1 MLTDWAD
8 RSQIPK
14 EATMP
19 VHYGAARYEHSLRTK
34 RILRLAMDKLL
45 DDEAWE
51 TTPRADLSGSTGVC
65 QGQC

>member
-1 MLTDWAD
+1 
-8 RSQIPK
+8 
-14 EATMP
+14 MP